1 MNTKSL
7 ESRDTLDVD
16 FSRYMRTLKSRWLL
30 IALLWGGTIGLAGIA
45 ASLKL
50 PSYEANTKILVRT
63 DTTSTLTGVGRGVGG
78 LDPLVKAQNPLTTE
92 VEIISSKPVIER
104 VIQRLE
110 LQGSDG
116 QPLAT
121 EDFQAQLTVKIVGG
135 ADVINLSYQDTDPSV
150 AAAVVNELAKLYI
163 EKNAKDQQQRTM
175 KALGSLEGQLPETQT
190 FVRQA
195 EEKLRRFRED
205 NQIISLADESRS
217 LVQLL
222 ETLDNQISEA
232 QAAFVQVQTEAD
244 ALQDSL
250 GLTAQDAMAVS
261 DISQSTAIQALLEEL
276 KAVER
281 QKAVQRGVYTDQ
293 SPVVLTAQAQED
305 NLRQLLRQEIETVVG
320 TRSPLSSTDMMQVG
334 ELRQGIIGKFLDAE
348 VQRLSL
354 ANRVKSLEEFRS
366 IYRERASNLPVL
378 EQEQAQLEQTLE
390 VARSTYQN
398 LLQRLKELEAAEK
411 QDIGNATVI
420 EPAEVPEEAVSGER
434 SKILALGGLLGAFLA
449 TTVVTLLTLRDEEK
463 LRQESTL
470 HLATPGTI
478 PNDLTVPTVPSPFA
492 TENPEVP
499 RTMQRL
505 DTEESSTSQATS
517 KP

>member
-7 ESRDTLDVD
+7 ESRDALDVD
-16 FSRYMRTLKSRWLL
+16 FSRYMRTLKNRWLL
-30 IALLWGGTIGLAGIA
+30 IAILWGGTIGLAGIA

-50 PSYEANTKILVRT
+50 PSYEASTKILVRT

-104 VIQRLE
+104 VIEQLS
-110 LQGSDG
+110 LQDGEG
-116 QPLAT
+116 QPLTA
-121 EDFQAQLTVKIVGG
+121 EDFLTQLTIKIVGG

-163 EKNAKDQQQRTM
+163 ESNAKDQQQRTM
-175 KALGSLEGQLPETQT
+175 KALESLEDQLPTTQT

-205 NQIISLADESRS
+205 NQVISLVEESRS

-232 QAAFVQVQTEAD
+232 QATFVQAETEAE
-244 ALQDSL
+244 ALQVSL

-261 DISQSTAIQALLEEL
+261 DISQSAAIQALLEEL

-281 QKAVQRGVYTDQ
+281 QKAIQRGVYTDQ
-293 SPVVLTAQAQED
+293 SPVVLTAQAQEE
-305 NLRQLLRQEIETVVG
+305 NLRQLLRQEIQMVLG
-320 TRSPLSSTDMMQVG
+320 ARSPLSTELMQVG
-334 ELRQGIIGKFLDAE
+334 ALRQQIIGKFLDAE

-354 ANRVKSLEEFRS
+354 ANRVKSLQEFRNT
-366 IYRERASNLPVL
+366 YRQRANSLPVL

-390 VARSTYQN
+390 VARSSYQT

-420 EPAEVPEEAVSGER
+420 EPAEIPDQAVSGER

-449 TTVVTLLTLRDEEK
+449 TTVVTLLTLRDEDQ
-463 LRQESTL
+463 LRQDSTL

-478 PNDLTVPTVPSPFA
+478 PNDLTVPPVPSPFA
-492 TENPEVP
+492 TESPDVP

-505 DTEESSTSQATS
+505 DAEESNASQATS
-517 KP
+517 QSS